1 MAEKNV
7 FPVFIKAEY
16 TGDDPFDDFS
26 RYLERATTNAK
37 KQFGAAFRDI
47 ETSVSSAL
55 NKPLNAS
62 GALNLDPAKM
72 RAAAD
77 AAKINALALKEVAR
91 AAENVA
97 QSDPS
102 AAFRRTAVEAANA
115 ALVAEK
121 YSQSVASQAL
131 VMDRLQAE
139 LNQTK
144 SATIGLASAQ
154 KGFTGTLGAQKQAY
168 VGVGQQL
175 QDIVISMGA
184 GQRASTVLAQQ
195 LPQLAFQLKDVG
207 GTAGRVASVF
217 AGPWGIALAA
227 GAFALGPLIDNLF
240 KTEEA
245 ADGVKFATN
254 AMGEAQG
261 FLASVLD
268 LTTGKITTQSQA
280 LQGLA
285 KAQLLVAQVNA
296 QTRAAEAKRGVQDI
310 QSRGLQFSGGI
321 GGGFSVS
328 RRPTDARDVI
338 SQQVLAGNMTSKV
351 AVERLDN
358 LRLAGKLTDDQFA
371 NAAASVA
378 NLGVELENLK
388 VFGEASKLLDGTG
401 GKSLLKP
408 GKTKKAPKGRTP
420 VDKSAAIAE
429 FGEDT
434 ASKIAGIADSFG
446 EAPGAI
452 VRANKALRQLDDL
465 QSDILRKKPLNI
477 DTLLAQL
484 SEARAIVGNS
494 LSTAFDKI
502 VERGQDQARIQ
513 ELINTGREREADVL
527 QTLASLGDLD
537 VRNQVEKLKVM
548 AKGAQETLSM
558 ADATADER
566 EKATAALKDA
576 SAELDKLNPLA
587 ERQFKW
593 AQATAL
599 QRERDTEAAKRLA
612 DQLGRYQSV
621 VDGTY
626 RSLEDLLSGGS
637 GGDFLKSIRE
647 QFKQLRGANLA
658 DSLFGDAFAEL
669 RKFTDSKRPENQAVA
684 NLVEQV
690 GKGSTA
696 VEGFA
701 DAVIKVT
708 DKLASAANDNPYAFP
723 AADVGFGSG
732 MAAAAVAQ
740 ATTSDANIITVLATL
755 KREARNSER
764 NNFAQFASVTATS
777 IVQPMLAKL
786 DDTFGTSF
794 FAQMTGAL
802 SGALA
807 GYARAG
813 NVGGVLGAGQGIF
826 DTLSKNTK
834 LTAKASESLS
844 KISGKFGQALG
855 GAQTGDQTAQL
866 LRAIGVKTSRTGGQI
881 GGAVGSF
888 LPIPGGEII
897 GSVIGSVVGGLF
909 KKTPRGST
917 TITNTT
923 SDLSFSGSKKLSQ
936 GVLGLGGNVQSGL
949 ANIIQT
955 LGGTAGNFGVSIGQ
969 RGKDFVVDPTGKGR
983 TKGSGVLKFKD
994 EQEAARAAL
1003 LDAINDGAVI
1013 GIRQGA
1019 QNLLRAGRDIEKQL
1033 AKAADFQGVFD
1044 RLKQREDPLG
1054 FALDVIDRDFTR
1066 LRNVFLE
1073 ASASAADYA
1082 ALEKLYGLE
1091 RADAVEQSLSQT
1103 GASLKDFLSALT
1115 AGNDARS
1122 LRERQEAAL
1131 KEFDPLAAR
1140 VASGDKGAYDEFAQI
1155 AQQLLDIERQI
1166 YGSQAG
1172 YFTRLNQVTDLTKTR
1187 VDADSNVSMI
1197 GELRPGIFGSAS
1209 PNNDTA
1215 PLVGAI
1221 MGGNANLLE
1230 ALNRSNE
1237 INLQNGEYLRQ
1248 VGNGGSRL
1256 SFGDAQRQYY

>member
-1 MAEKNV
+1 MADRGNT
-7 FPVFIKAEY
+7 FPVFIRAEY
-16 TGDDPFDDFS
+16 DGGDPFDAFS
-26 RYLERATTNAK
+26 RHLENATNNAK
-37 KQFGAAFRDI
+37 RQFGSAFREI
-47 ETSVSSAL
+47 ETSVSAAL
-55 NKPLNAS
+55 SKPLTKG
-62 GALNLDPAKM
+62 GALDLDPSRMKS
-72 RAAAD
+72 AAD
-77 AAKINALALKEVAR
+77 AAKLQAVALREVATAAEIVAR
-91 AAENVA
+91 AELSPTF
-97 QSDPS
+97 Q
-102 AAFRRTAVEAANA
+102 RTAKEAANA

-121 YSQSVASQAL
+121 YSQSIAQQAL
-131 VMDRLQAE
+131 VMERLQAE
-139 LNQTK
+139 LDQTK

-154 KGFTGTLGAQKQAY
+154 RGFTGSLGAQRQASI
-168 VGVGQQL
+168 GAGQQL
-175 QDIVISMGA
+175 QDLVISLGS
-184 GQRASTVLAQQ
+184 GQRASTVFAQQ
-195 LPQLAFQLKDVG
+195 LPQLAFALSNVG
-207 GTAGRVASVF
+207 GRVGAVASTL

-227 GAFALGPLIDNLF
+227 GAFALGPFIDNLF

-328 RRPTDARDVI
+328 RRKTDARDVI

-408 GKTKKAPKGRTP
+408 SKTKKAPKGRTP
-420 VDKSAAIAE
+420 VDRSAAIAE

-434 ASKIAGIADSFG
+434 ASKITGIADSFG
-446 EAPGAI
+446 DAPGAI

-484 SEARAIVGNS
+484 SEARSIVGNS

-537 VRNQVEKLKVM
+537 VRNQVEKLKVI

-599 QRERDTEAAKRLA
+599 QRERDSEAAQRLA
-612 DQLGRYQSV
+612 NELGRYQSV

-637 GGDFLKSIRE
+637 GGDFLKSIRD
-647 QFKQLRGANLA
+647 QFRQLRGANLA
-658 DSLFGDAFAEL
+658 DSLFGNAFAEL

-690 GKGSTA
+690 GLGSTA
-696 VEGFA
+696 VTNFA
-701 DAVIKVT
+701 DTLIKAT
-708 DKLASAANDNPYAFP
+708 DRISGAANDNGLAFP
-723 AADVGFGSG
+723 AADVGYGNG
-732 MAAAAVAQ
+732 IAAAVAKAAADAAFDATDGIRVVGTRAQ
-740 ATTSDANIITVLATL
+740 ASSRGQSYDFRRFADET
-755 KREARNSER
+755 AR
-764 NNFAQFASVTATS
+764 S
-777 IVQPMLAKL
+777 IVEPLTKSL
-786 DDTFGTSF
+786 DRTFGTEF
-794 FAQMTGAL
+794 FGQMSGAFSNVL
-802 SGALA
+802 SGYAQA
-807 GYARAG
+807 GP
-813 NVGGVLGAGQGIF
+813 VGAGINGLSSIF
-826 DTLSKNTK
+826 GSKGQIGQTL
-834 LTAKASESLS
+834 ESLS
-844 KISGKFGQALG
+844 SQLPAIGQAIQLNQALNTLFGNDERKGGKLLHTVLG
-855 GAQTGDQTAQL
+855 PVASL
-866 LRAIGVKTSRTGGQI
+866 LFG
-881 GGAVGSF
+881 
-888 LPIPGGEII
+888 
-897 GSVIGSVVGGLF
+897 
-909 KKTPRGST
+909 KKNGST
-917 TITNTT
+917 TINSTE
-923 SDLSFSGSKKLSQ
+923 SSLSYRGSGSYRD
-936 GVLGLGGNVQSGL
+936 GVLGLGGGVQSSL
-949 ANIIQT
+949 ANIIQA
-955 LGGTAGNFGVSIGQ
+955 LGGTAGSFGVSLGQ
-969 RGKDFVVDPTGKGR
+969 RGKDFTVDPSGQGR
-983 TKGSGVLKFKD
+983 TKGKGVLKFKD
-994 EQEAARAAL
+994 EEEAARAAL
-1003 LDAINDGAVI
+1003 LDAINDGAVV

-1019 QNLLRAGRDIEKQL
+1019 QNLLRAGKDIDKQL
-1033 AKAADFQGVFD
+1033 QKAVDFQSVFD

-1054 FALDVIDRDFTR
+1054 YALDVIDRDFTK
-1066 LRNVFLE
+1066 LRNIFLE
-1073 ASASAADYA
+1073 ASASAAEFAD
-1082 ALEKLYGLE
+1082 LEKLYGLE
-1091 RADAVEQSLSQT
+1091 RLDAQKENNEKFTS
-1103 GASLKDFLSALT
+1103 SLKDFYSSLT

-1140 VASGDKGAYDEFAQI
+1140 VASGDKGAYDDFAQI

-1166 YGSQAG
+1166 YGSQSG
-1172 YFTRLNQVTDLTKTR
+1172 YFTRLDQVTDLTKTR
-1187 VDADSNVSMI
+1187 VDQDSNVTSMADM
-1197 GELRPGIFGSAS
+1197 RPGIFGSAG

-1215 PLVGAI
+1215 PLVNAI
-1221 MGGNANLLE
+1221 TGGNANLLT
-1230 ALNRSNE
+1230 A
-1237 INLQNGEYLRQ
+1237 INTTNQLLQNMATSAAPNAMGDRF
-1248 VGNGGSRL
+1248 
-1256 SFGDAQRQYY
+1256 SFTNQRQYY